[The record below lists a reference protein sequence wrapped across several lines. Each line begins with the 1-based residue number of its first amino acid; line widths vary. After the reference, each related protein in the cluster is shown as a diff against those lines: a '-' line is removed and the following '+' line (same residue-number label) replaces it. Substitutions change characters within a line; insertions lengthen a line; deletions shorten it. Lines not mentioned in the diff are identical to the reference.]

1 MQALSSCREQ
11 GLLFVAVCRLL
22 IAVASLVGSRHAG
35 VSSFSVWAQQL
46 WHSGLVAP
54 RHVESSQNKDQTYGP
69 CIDRQILNHC
79 FHGSPEIEFLK
90 ILVIGPTPQKTPG
103 PVPSYPAD
111 SLLEVQEV
119 S

>member
-1 MQALSSCREQ
+1 MKAFSRYREQ

-90 ILVIGPTPQKTPG
+90 ILVRSSCIETT
-103 PVPSYPAD
+103 SC
-111 SLLEVQEV
+111 SERI
-119 S
+119 